1 MISNNGIK
9 TKLNK
14 ATTVRRSTSF
24 FFRCGGFCF
33 GFHRTTSTRV
43 SFFLSR
49 EREKKE
55 TRTSCNENSIG
66 MRFTEFFFR
75 GRGDCVLIKK
85 NLFRFPLPS
94 FFYLVF
100 DFLSFFFVCGEPN
113 PAGVFVLFS
122 LSFIHSFL
130 FFPFFSFLHFR
141 LLTGFVCFVLLFFLF
156 FAVVR
161 PRRRFSFLSFFF

>member
-66 MRFTEFFFR
+66 MRFTEFFLERR
-75 GRGDCVLIKK
+75 GGDCVLIKK

-130 FFPFFSFLHFR
+130 FFF
-141 LLTGFVCFVLLFFLF
+141 LFFL
-156 FAVVR
+156 
-161 PRRRFSFLSFFF
+161 SFTSVC